1 MNKKKNFLFDLNGTM
16 VNDMDYHINAWHQ
29 VLNNHGAAISLEQMK
44 KECYGKNEEIVE
56 RLFPGRFTEE
66 ETHQMSLQKEQQYQQ
81 NYKPHVELIPGLHD
95 FLRKARAENI
105 GMAIGSAA
113 IMINID
119 FILDNLDIR
128 LYFDVI
134 VSADDVQLSKPDPET
149 YLKCAK
155 QLRATHD
162 ECIVFEDSTKG
173 VESALNAGM
182 KCIALTTLHEEQE
195 FEKFNNVLAVVKDYT
210 DPRLCGLFFQG
221 S

>member
-1 MNKKKNFLFDLNGTM
+1 MNKKLNFLFDLNGTM
-16 VNDMDYHINAWHQ
+16 INDMDYHISAWHQ
-29 VLNNHGAAISLEQMK
+29 VLNHHGAAISWEHMK

-56 RLFPGRFTEE
+56 RLFPGKFTEE
-66 ETHQMSLQKEQQYQQ
+66 ETHKMSLLKEQQYQQ
-81 NYKPHVELIPGLHD
+81 SYKPHVELLPGLHD
-95 FLRKARAENI
+95 FLIKARAKNI

-113 IMINID
+113 IMDNID
-119 FILDNLDIR
+119 FIIDNLDLR
-128 LYFDVI
+128 VYFDVI
-134 VSADDVQLSKPDPET
+134 VSADDVQLSKPHPET
-149 YLKCAK
+149 YLSCATK
-155 QLRATHD
+155 LRVKHD

-195 FEKFNNVLAVVKDYT
+195 FEKFNNVLAVVKDYA